1 MKIISFKVSKYK
13 SIYDE
18 VSSECFNSVT
28 VIGKNNSGKTNV
40 LQALKLFFCGRENPE
55 LYNYETDFPSD
66 LKSGKT
72 SISIKFSFDKD
83 ELADVSEHL
92 ASDLESDDENYDDGE
107 EQEYFTQ
114 EDEVGSIELQAEEKK
129 VAKVTNGRRSLSIR
143 DMYLQLFNMY
153 EDSRLTEPQDD
164 FIIHLIISNKGN
176 LFYSIFSGYTK
187 KKTTKASKYSYKERN
202 FVDKLLSMFEC
213 IYIPSSKSI
222 DELSNAL
229 LIPHLRKV
237 AYNAIKPNL
246 HLLNGALNNVS
257 ENINNEMLNSGI
269 KGFELKIKEPIT
281 PENVLGYFDI
291 SMKDIVE
298 NNISSKGMGIQCM
311 SLFSSFKVISKD
323 KAELGK
329 DVIWLIEEPESFMHP
344 ELVEQCNLLF
354 KSLQEVSYV
363 VMTTHAIAFTSNEPA
378 KIMEV
383 YKDNGRTKVKKH
395 IKKYDAVAS
404 IRDNLG
410 VKFSDFFGYSGPCL
424 FVEGITDKIYIEG
437 VVKTISQYEGYEYR
451 WPLIHSSHIEDFG
464 GVTQLGGFLRG
475 CYKFLS
481 KDIPV
486 VCILDGD
493 EAGVKERKNL
503 QQYFSSKEKI
513 HFSSNKEYVS
523 VRSGFPIEGLFPDE
537 FLLEANKQHPSWFGG
552 SLGTD
557 ASGIVEAFS
566 IKDGIKV
573 QLSKFLLDLCKNETD
588 ANWAKRWI
596 SILDAIEQA
605 LEKKKSD
612 CEKLQVSHADLP

>member
-18 VSSECFNSVT
+18 VSAECFNGVT

-55 LYNYETDFPSD
+55 LYSYETDFPSD

-72 SISIKFSFDKD
+72 SISIKFSFDQD

-92 ASDLESDDENYDDGE
+92 ANDSESDDDNYEDGE
-107 EQEYFTQ
+107 ELENPVQ
-114 EDEVGSIELQAEEKK
+114 EDEAGNIELQVEGKK
-129 VAKVTNGRRSLSIR
+129 PAKTTNGRRSLSIR

-187 KKTTKASKYSYKERN
+187 KKTIKPSKYSYKERN

-222 DELSNAL
+222 DELSSAL

-246 HLLNGALNNVS
+246 HHLNEALDNVS
-257 ENINNEMLNSGI
+257 RSINDEMLGSGI
-269 KGFELKIKEPIT
+269 EGFELKIKEPIT

-323 KAELGK
+323 KSDLGK
-329 DVIWLIEEPESFMHP
+329 EVIWLIEEPESFMHP

-363 VMTTHAIAFTSNEPA
+363 VMTTHAIAFTSNDPT

-383 YKDNGRTKVKKH
+383 YKDNGRTKDKKH

-437 VVKTISQYEGYEYR
+437 VVKIISQYEGYR
-451 WPLIHSSHIEDFG
+451 DKWPLIRSAHIEDFG

-481 KDIPV
+481 KDIPA

-493 EAGVKERKNL
+493 DAGVKERKNL

-513 HFSSNKEYVS
+513 NFSSNRDYVS
-523 VRSGFPIEGLFPDE
+523 VRAGFPIEGLFPDK
-537 FLLEANKQHPSWFGG
+537 FLLEVDRQYSSWFGG

-557 ASGIVEAFS
+557 AAGIIEPFS

-573 QLSKFLLDLCKNETD
+573 QLSKVLLDLCKAETD
-588 ANWAKRWI
+588 AEWAERWI
-596 SILDAIEQA
+596 LTLDSIEQA
-605 LEKKKSD
+605 LEKKKKD
-612 CEKLQVSHADLP
+612 CENPLVSHAELP